1 MEASEGQR
9 LRRLL
14 DLAGR
19 ELEHLR
25 RTDRRLFRRGL
36 PLDPGDLQDLEE
48 DEDLS
53 ERLDAF
59 VARFGRLQD
68 TLGARLLPAFLRA
81 MGEEPGTV
89 LENLDRAE
97 RLGLLASAEDWQ
109 AIRKLRKRMIHE
121 YVDDPEELAA
131 ALNQAH
137 RFVPQLAAFLE
148 ALRARLQGRL

>member
-1 MEASEGQR
+1 MEASERQR

-25 RTDRRLFRRGL
+25 RTDRRLFPRGL

-89 LENLDRAE
+89 LENLDR
-97 RLGLLASAEDWQ
+97 LGSTALGAWACSPPPRPGTPSASC
-109 AIRKLRKRMIHE
+109 
-121 YVDDPEELAA
+121 
-131 ALNQAH
+131 
-137 RFVPQLAAFLE
+137 
-148 ALRARLQGRL
+148 GTG